1 MEVYI
6 ENRAGLSCEPGEE
19 RMSMGMY
26 RMSGSALYNAH
37 HQLVAK
43 ARGESLF
50 DRDNQRVGFIKG
62 NVLFDSEDRKM
73 MTLRGSEIYDAANK
87 RVASLSEVNKSILG
101 SVEGM
106 MSAALWYCFV
116 R

>member
-1 MEVYI
+1 
-6 ENRAGLSCEPGEE
+6 
-19 RMSMGMY
+19 MSMGKY
-26 RMSGSALYNAH
+26 RMSGSALYNSH

-50 DRDNQRVGFIKG
+50 DSDNQRVGFIKG
-62 NVLFDSEDRKM
+62 NILFDPEDRKM
-73 MTLRGSEIYDAANK
+73 MTLRGSDIYNAANE
-87 RVASLSEVNKSILG
+87 RVASLAEVNKSIIG
-101 SVEGM
+101 SVEGI